1 MEADRLVAVEAHN
14 VRDVDALSTKADDIA
29 LEIEQ
34 AILDGELAPGEVLR
48 QEQLSERFAVSRTPV
63 REALRQLAA
72 LGLVSFVPN
81 RGVRVRS
88 LSRDD
93 LREAFLVRA
102 ELEGLAAELATPR
115 MGAPELAALVAAEE
129 EFARL
134 THVLRAGGFDRTDYA
149 RLTAEWVHANET
161 FHDVVLSAAGSPL
174 LERMAK
180 SVRRVF
186 HGQSVWATES
196 KVDELYEE
204 NLRQHRAIREA
215 IAAGSAKG
223 ARVLATEHVL
233 ASGRLLEAILDELE
247 SRQSDP
253 K

>member
-1 MEADRLVAVEAHN
+1 MAI
-14 VRDVDALSTKADDIA
+14 STKADDIA
-29 LEIEQ
+29 LEIED
-34 AILDGELAPGEVLR
+34 AILSGELEPGTVLR

-88 LSRDD
+88 LSRQD

-115 MGAPELAALVAAEE
+115 MTEADFLELKAAED

-134 THVLRAGGFDRTDYA
+134 THILRAGEFAEADFPA
-149 RLTAEWVHANET
+149 LTGEWVHANDH
-161 FHDVVLSAAGSPL
+161 FHDVILRAAGAPL

-186 HGQSVWATES
+186 HGQSVWATKT

-215 IAAGSAKG
+215 IAAGSARG
-223 ARVLATEHVL
+223 ARILASEHVL
-233 ASGRLLEAILDELE
+233 ASGRLLEAILDEI
-247 SRQSDP
+247 SDP
-253 K
+253 KSGNRSQSDR

>member
-1 MEADRLVAVEAHN
+1 M
-14 VRDVDALSTKADDIA
+14 DALSTKADDIA

-34 AILDGELAPGEVLR
+34 AILAGELAPGAVLR

-88 LSRDD
+88 LSRED

-102 ELEGLAAELATPR
+102 ELEGLAAELAAPR
-115 MGAPELAALVAAEE
+115 MGEPELRDLEAAET

-134 THVLRAGGFDRTDYA
+134 THVLRTGDFVAENFPS
-149 RLTAEWVHANET
+149 LTAEWVHANDE
-161 FHDVVLSAAGSPL
+161 FHDVVLRAAGAPL

-186 HGQSVWATES
+186 HGQSVWATQTQ
-196 KVDELYEE
+196 VDALYEE

-223 ARVLATEHVL
+223 ARILAAEHVL
-233 ASGRLLEAILDELE
+233 SSGRLLEAILDELE
-247 SRQSDP
+247 ARRAGPTLGSETEIE
-253 K
+253 KGK

>member
-1 MEADRLVAVEAHN
+1 MAAI
-14 VRDVDALSTKADDIA
+14 STKADDIA

-34 AILDGELAPGEVLR
+34 AILAGELAPGTVLR
-48 QEQLSERFAVSRTPV
+48 QEQLSDRFAVSRTPV

-81 RGVRVRS
+81 RGVRVRP
-88 LSRDD
+88 LSRQD

-115 MGAPELAALVAAEE
+115 MGEPELRDLEAADE

-134 THVLRAGGFDRTDYA
+134 THVLRSGSFAQADFPP
-149 RLTAEWVHANET
+149 LTAEWMHANEH
-161 FHDVVLSAAGSPL
+161 FHDVILRAAGAPL
-174 LERMAK
+174 LERMAR

-186 HGQSVWATES
+186 HGQSVWATKT

-215 IAAGSAKG
+215 ITAGSPKG
-223 ARVLATEHVL
+223 ARILASEHVL
-233 ASGRLLEAILDELE
+233 SSGRLLEAILDEI
-247 SRQSDP
+247 SDP
-253 K
+253 T